1 MTSEDLFDNQDKH
14 AFMSVIKITS
24 IDIRYRIAYVKYPL
38 KGISTKV
45 TGIPEWRKSSLDRV
59 EINEYMLNMMR
70 K

>member
-45 TGIPEWRKSSLDRV
+45 TGIPE
-59 EINEYMLNMMR
+59 
-70 K
+70 